1 MICCCV
7 IADTMVHINNCYY
20 NTGEVQCHYCLGR
33 WSVDAPCKLCKSL
46 IHVSYLNHINY
57 KQLKV
62 DKPHMNMSTTQGF
75 TFKNME
81 SQTAEVRFT
90 NMA

>member
-1 MICCCV
+1 MICCYV
-7 IADTMVHINNCYY
+7 VVDTMVHINNCNY

-33 WSVDAPCKLCKSL
+33 WSVDAACKLYKSF
-46 IHVSYLNHINY
+46 IHVSYLNHINH

-62 DKPHMNMSTTQGF
+62 DEPRGFTQGLI
-75 TFKNME
+75 FKNME